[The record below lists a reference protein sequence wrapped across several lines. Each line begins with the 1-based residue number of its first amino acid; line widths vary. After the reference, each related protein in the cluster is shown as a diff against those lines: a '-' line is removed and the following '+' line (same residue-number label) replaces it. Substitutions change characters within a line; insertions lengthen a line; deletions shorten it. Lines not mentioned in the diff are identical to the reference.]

1 MPKPAGEI
9 GATGGRG
16 TGPEPVTEA
25 VGFVASLAFAEH
37 LVDLLNDVAVI
48 EPALAVLDFLPE
60 VRAGVEPEPRGVVG
74 GVVRLVEVVETVGP
88 PRAGHAAG
96 GGDLGEAGSPAAFMQ
111 ESIVKIPCRPSMSG
125 GTIAA

>member
-16 TGPEPVTEA
+16 AGTEPVTEA
-25 VGFVASLAFAEH
+25 VGFAASLAFAEH

-48 EPALAVLDFLPE
+48 EPAL
-60 VRAGVEPEPRGVVG
+60 
-74 GVVRLVEVVETVGP
+74 
-88 PRAGHAAG
+88 AGHAAG

-111 ESIVKIPCRPSMSG
+111 ESIVKTSCRPSMSA
-125 GTIAA
+125 GTIAT

>member
-1 MPKPAGEI
+1 VPKPAEEI

-48 EPALAVLDFLPE
+48 EPA
-60 VRAGVEPEPRGVVG
+60 
-74 GVVRLVEVVETVGP
+74 
-88 PRAGHAAG
+88 RAGHAAG
-96 GGDLGEAGSPAAFMQ
+96 GGYLAEAGSPAAFMQ